1 MDEIGEVLGSGKKS
15 GRLDDVDANSGKHRS
30 VDNKVYGEI
39 EIDGGKKLGQ
49 GAAGVV
55 CAIQPPCLCRPI
67 RRPTSSLWPPP
78 SSCAAAPPALTPAT
92 GPSPAGTRESS
103 AAWL

>member
-1 MDEIGEVLGSGKKS
+1 MDEIGEVLGSGKIS

-55 CAIQPPCLCRPI
+55 CVIQPPCLCRPFAVPPP
-67 RRPTSSLWPPP
+67 RFWPPP
-78 SSCAAAPPALTPAT
+78 SSCAAVPRPAT
-92 GPSPAGTRESS
+92 GLSPAGTRESS